1 MCEDFAPVVQME
13 HLFSA
18 HFLKPWWEISAS
30 LHQFSVS
37 YRRWGRPKKRRIK
50 VIGGVKVF
58 LSPTSQKN
66 AFMALE
72 GERGILVLAKQNEGH
87 FIYRIAQVGQL
98 DARSHQK

>member
-37 YRRWGRPKKRRIK
+37 YRRWGRPKKKRIK
-50 VIGGVKVF
+50 VMGGVKVF
-58 LSPTSQKN
+58 LSPTSQKK
-66 AFMALE
+66 MLLWLLK
-72 GERGILVLAKQNEGH
+72 EREEFLSLRSKMKGVLYTA
-87 FIYRIAQVGQL
+87 
-98 DARSHQK
+98 